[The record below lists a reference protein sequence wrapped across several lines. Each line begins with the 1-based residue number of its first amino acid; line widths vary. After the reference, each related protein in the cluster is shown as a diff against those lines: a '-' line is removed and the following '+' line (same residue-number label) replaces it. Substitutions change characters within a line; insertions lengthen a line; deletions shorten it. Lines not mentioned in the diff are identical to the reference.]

1 MAEWFGD
8 ATTDAVF
15 NDVHYYFFK
24 FEIFTAEICIMHKV
38 PQSTILVCENAFTL
52 SRILISTPK
61 KVWY

>member
-1 MAEWFGD
+1 MAEWYGD

-38 PQSTILVCENAFTL
+38 L
-52 SRILISTPK
+52 SWFVKMLLLFLES
-61 KVWY
+61 